1 MFRQGRSPTRLIAV
15 GALAA
20 AVAAC
25 GDTRTPTGLLSP
37 SDAPSLAQGGNM
49 RVKIKTLQLSAN
61 TLRIEGPAA
70 SASMSIGNSGLAIQQ
85 SVSYRAEIVQ
95 GGTTRQA
102 AKGPTQC
109 NPGDSPGFL
118 PAGNCDMTVPVS
130 VSNSALGNGILVPG
144 AAVLVMHI
152 LETTVDGQ
160 NELAN
165 KSVAVN
171 LVATPSIT
179 SLTLSPTTLAI
190 GGPRASWTATLQNPA
205 NSLQNVLL
213 QGYMVQGATR
223 QPAGGVSVSCGS
235 AIGVLSPGTCTVSFT
250 AGAANGVGT
259 GTLVPGPATFE
270 LNLMQ
275 SSGGTNTTFDT
286 KTVAVTLV
294 SSTPTIASL
303 VLASTSIVIGGQT
316 DYTAQIQ
323 NYGFPL
329 TDVFIQ
335 GEMFQDTDNGTV
347 QKGAGGT
354 VLTCGASQGA
364 LPTGTCT
371 QQFTAGASSDAQ
383 GGSLVPGLARFV
395 LHLYKSNGIDVAP
408 TELDVKTV
416 EVTLVSPIPTITSIV
431 PTSSYVVL
439 GSGFTTYTATIQNP
453 GGPRS
458 VVLVQNWIRQGTA
471 RRAGGGSNV
480 NCSGSPGGTLPTGTC
495 STLADI
501 VASNDP
507 IIGGTGTL
515 VLGPATLEVELKYY
529 DGTTETIL
537 DTESIPITL
546 VASTPSIVSIDFTS
560 TTIAIGGQ
568 SRYTATLYNPTGS
581 TLTGSLIQG
590 TITQGSNSAP
600 AGGVTTSCPSN
611 GQVAPGSCVISF
623 TANPNNANSFPGP
636 LVPGAATFTLQ
647 FYQNGTVLDSK
658 SVAITLTS
666 P

>member
-1 MFRQGRSPTRLIAV
+1 MLCHARYPAALAV
-15 GALAA
+15 AGALVA
-20 AVAAC
+20 AVACSDRA
-25 GDTRTPTGLLSP
+25 PTTSLVAP
-37 SDAPSLAQGGNM
+37 DDASALQGGNA

-61 TLRIEGPAA
+61 TLRIEGPAVTA
-70 SASMSIGNSGLAIQQ
+70 SLSIANSGLAIQTN
-85 SVSYRAEIVQ
+85 VSYHADIVQ
-95 GGTTRQA
+95 GTTTRQA

-118 PAGNCDMTVPVS
+118 PAGGCDMTVPVTA
-130 VSNSALGNGILVPG
+130 SNAALGSGTLVPG
-144 AAVLVMHI
+144 AAVLVMRV
-152 LETTVDGQ
+152 LETTIDGQ

-165 KSVAVN
+165 KSINVN

-179 SLTLSPTTLAI
+179 SLTVSPTTIAI
-190 GGPRASWTATLQNPA
+190 GGPSASWTATLQNPA
-205 NSLQNVLL
+205 NSLQNVVL

-223 QPAGGVSVSCGS
+223 QPAGGVAVSCGS
-235 AIGVLSPGTCTVSFT
+235 AIGVLPPGTCTVSFT
-250 AGAANGVGT
+250 TSASNAGGT

-270 LNLMQ
+270 LNLIQ
-275 SSGGTNTTFDT
+275 SGGGTTTTLDT
-286 KTVAVTLV
+286 ETVAVTLV
-294 SSTPTIASL
+294 SSTPTISSL

-335 GEMFQDTDNGTV
+335 GEMSQDTENGTV
-347 QKGAGGT
+347 LKGAGGT
-354 VLTCGASQGA
+354 VLTCGSSQGA

-371 QQFTAGASSDAQ
+371 QQFTAAASSDAQ

-395 LHLYKSNGIDVAP
+395 LHLYKSNGSDVAP

-431 PTSSYVVL
+431 PVSSYVVL
-439 GSGFTTYTATIQNP
+439 GSGYTSYTTTIQNP
-453 GGPRS
+453 GPARS
-458 VVLVQNWIRQGTA
+458 TVLVQGWISQGTA
-471 RRAGGGSNV
+471 RRAAGGSNV
-480 NCSGSPGGTLPTGTC
+480 NCAGSPNGTLPTGTC
-495 STLADI
+495 STLADM

-507 IIGGTGTL
+507 IIVGTGTL
-515 VLGPATLEVELKYY
+515 VPGPATFELELKQY

-546 VASTPSIVSIDFTS
+546 VASTPSIVSIVFTS

-568 SRYTATLYNPTGS
+568 SRYTATLYNPTSS
-581 TLTGSLIQG
+581 TLTGALIQG
-590 TITQGSNSAP
+590 TITQGANSAP
-600 AGGVTTSCPSN
+600 AGGVVTSCTAA
-611 GQVAPGSCVISF
+611 GQVEPGSCVVTF
-623 TANPNNANSFPGP
+623 TANPSNANSSPGP
-636 LVPGAATFTLQ
+636 LVPGAATFVLQ
-647 FYQNGTVLDSK
+647 FYQNGTVLDTK

>member
-1 MFRQGRSPTRLIAV
+1 MSRQGRSPTRLIAV

-25 GDTRTPTGLLSP
+25 GDTRSPTALLSP
-37 SDAPSLAQGGNM
+37 SDAPSAAQGGNA

-70 SASMSIGNSGLAIQQ
+70 SAAMSIGNSGLAIQQ
-85 SVSYRAEIVQ
+85 SVSYRADIVQ

-118 PAGNCDMTVPVS
+118 PAGTCDMTVPVS
-130 VSNSALGNGILVPG
+130 VSNLALGNGVLVPG
-144 AAVLVMHI
+144 AAVLVMRI

-165 KSVAVN
+165 KSVNIN
-171 LVATPSIT
+171 LVATPSIA

-205 NSLQNVLL
+205 NSLQNVSL
-213 QGYMVQGATR
+213 QGYVVQGTAR
-223 QPAGGVSVSCGS
+223 QAAGGVSVSCGS
-235 AIGVLSPGTCTVSFT
+235 AIGVLAPGTCTVSFT
-250 AGAANGVGT
+250 AGASNGGGG

-270 LNLMQ
+270 LNLIQ
-275 SSGGTNTTFDT
+275 NNGGTNTTFDT

-335 GEMFQDTDNGTV
+335 GEMFQDTDDGTV

-371 QQFTAGASSDAQ
+371 MQFTAAALGDDLGGAF
-383 GGSLVPGLARFV
+383 VPGLARFV
-395 LHLYKSNGIDVAP
+395 LHLYRSNGINVEP

-416 EVTLVSPIPTITSIV
+416 EVTLLSANPTITSFT
-431 PTSSYVVL
+431 PTSTNIVL
-439 GSGFTTYTATIQNP
+439 GPGFTTGTATIDNP
-453 GGPRS
+453 GAPRS
-458 VVLVQNWIRQGTA
+458 TVSIQFWISQGSA
-471 RRAGGGSNV
+471 RRAAGGSNV
-480 NCSGSPGGTLPTGTC
+480 NCSGSPGGVLPTGSCT
-495 STLADI
+495 TLADI
-501 VASNDP
+501 VASN
-507 IIGGTGTL
+507 GGSGTGTL
-515 VLGPATLEVELKYY
+515 VTGAATLEVDLQYF
-529 DGTTETIL
+529 DGTTGGIF
-537 DTESIPITL
+537 DTKSYPITL
-546 VASTPSIVSIDFTS
+546 V
-560 TTIAIGGQ
+560 
-568 SRYTATLYNPTGS
+568 
-581 TLTGSLIQG
+581 
-590 TITQGSNSAP
+590 
-600 AGGVTTSCPSN
+600 
-611 GQVAPGSCVISF
+611 
-623 TANPNNANSFPGP
+623 
-636 LVPGAATFTLQ
+636 
-647 FYQNGTVLDSK
+647 
-658 SVAITLTS
+658 S